1 MQWSVKH
8 VSQQEESSFTR
19 SDTRIPQI
27 IPTCALGMGVD
38 NPDVEF
44 IVHYE
49 IPKEVE
55 SYVREIGR
63 GGRDAKA

>member
-1 MQWSVKH
+1 
-8 VSQQEESSFTR
+8 
-19 SDTRIPQI
+19 
-27 IPTCALGMGVD
+27 MGVD